1 MAEKQ
6 STSDYWE
13 ARYAAG
19 GNSGKGS
26 GGVFA
31 EFKAEIV
38 NTFVREHD
46 IASVIDFG
54 CGDGAQLA
62 LAEYAKYIGL
72 DTSKTAVEMC
82 RDRFKDD
89 RTKTFLHSEGVCAI
103 TGDLGL
109 SMDVVYHLIEDE
121 EFERYM
127 RQLFLAATKFV
138 IIYSTNI
145 DTENIG
151 SHSKH
156 RQFTTWIETNLPA
169 WKLIETIPNKYQR
182 KRVADFFIYAKE

>member
-46 IASVIDFG
+46 IA
-54 CGDGAQLA
+54 
-62 LAEYAKYIGL
+62 
-72 DTSKTAVEMC
+72 
-82 RDRFKDD
+82 
-89 RTKTFLHSEGVCAI
+89 
-103 TGDLGL
+103 
-109 SMDVVYHLIEDE
+109 
-121 EFERYM
+121 
-127 RQLFLAATKFV
+127 
-138 IIYSTNI
+138 YST
-145 DTENIG
+145 
-151 SHSKH
+151 
-156 RQFTTWIETNLPA
+156 PA
-169 WKLIETIPNKYQR
+169 ALSPILSPR
-182 KRVADFFIYAKE
+182 L

>member
-62 LAEYAKYIGL
+62 LAEIY
-72 DTSKTAVEMC
+72 
-82 RDRFKDD
+82 
-89 RTKTFLHSEGVCAI
+89 
-103 TGDLGL
+103 
-109 SMDVVYHLIEDE
+109 
-121 EFERYM
+121 
-127 RQLFLAATKFV
+127 RQLQQLCISLALHLLKRLTQRARMARISTWVDLKQSRV
-138 IIYSTNI
+138 IL
-145 DTENIG
+145 G
-151 SHSKH
+151 
-156 RQFTTWIETNLPA
+156 
-169 WKLIETIPNKYQR
+169 
-182 KRVADFFIYAKE
+182 V

>member
-89 RTKTFLHSEGVCAI
+89 RTKTYLHSEGVSAI
-103 TGDLGL
+103 TG
-109 SMDVVYHLIEDE
+109 
-121 EFERYM
+121 YM
-127 RQLFLAATKFV
+127 
-138 IIYSTNI
+138 
-145 DTENIG
+145 G
-151 SHSKH
+151 
-156 RQFTTWIETNLPA
+156 
-169 WKLIETIPNKYQR
+169 
-182 KRVADFFIYAKE
+182 